1 MRESRPRARIQES
14 EVLAEDQSFHQ
25 ATVCLEEIIVA
36 PSFPSEL
43 LSATAYDAKGFA
55 SAKGRGVLSRSRG
68 VRGIEGE
75 EMEEEEWESLSEEE
89 HREGV
94 EGDLG
99 TMAEAILSV
108 VVEFDG
114 LTKTMGELENG
125 RI

>member
-55 SAKGRGVLSRSRG
+55 FAKGRVLPRSRG

-75 EMEEEEWESLSEEE
+75 EMEEKEWESLSEEE
-89 HREGV
+89 YR
-94 EGDLG
+94 
-99 TMAEAILSV
+99 
-108 VVEFDG
+108 
-114 LTKTMGELENG
+114 
-125 RI
+125 